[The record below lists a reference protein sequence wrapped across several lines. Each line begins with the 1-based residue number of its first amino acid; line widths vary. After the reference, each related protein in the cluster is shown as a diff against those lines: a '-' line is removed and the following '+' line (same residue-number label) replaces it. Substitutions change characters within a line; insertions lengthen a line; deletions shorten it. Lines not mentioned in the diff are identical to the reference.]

1 MRLVNKTGYGTR
13 YRRRYRYRYRYY
25 GSGSPEPGLLA
36 RPAAHVRVNLDYGK
50 IEKDLSSRMAVAGG
64 RHYGSGPVS
73 VSRAEPARASKS
85 HKAKHIFKLVFHH
98 LD

>member
-1 MRLVNKTGYGTR
+1 
-13 YRRRYRYRYRYY
+13 
-25 GSGSPEPGLLA
+25 
-36 RPAAHVRVNLDYGK
+36 LDYGK